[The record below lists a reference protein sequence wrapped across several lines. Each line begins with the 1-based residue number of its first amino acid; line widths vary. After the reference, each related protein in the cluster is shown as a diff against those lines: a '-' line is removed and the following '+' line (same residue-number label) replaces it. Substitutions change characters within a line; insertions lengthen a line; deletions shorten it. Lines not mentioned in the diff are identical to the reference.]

1 MGLGD
6 QLIASGIARGA
17 AARGKRIAFG
27 DGRRI
32 IWDHNSEPIFRG
44 NPNIAPP
51 GSERDG
57 DIEWNPFRK
66 GNRLY
71 NEHDVAGNRWR
82 WNMKWRCTPGELF
95 FSGEE
100 LVFARKHG
108 AGFVVIEPHI
118 ETWKSCAPNKQWP
131 RDRFAEVA
139 RRLKKD
145 GARVVQFSYPN
156 AMPLPDV
163 ESIATPS
170 FRHAAAVL
178 ANAALYVGPEG
189 GLHHAAAAVGVKG
202 VVLFGAWIPPEV
214 TGYDTHVNIGSDT
227 RYCGSLAACDHC
239 RKALEAITVEQ
250 VYEAAASI
258 LGG

>member
-1 MGLGD
+1 MGIGD
-6 QLIASGIARGA
+6 QLIATGLARGA

-44 NPNIAPP
+44 NPNIAKP
-51 GSERDG
+51 GSERDK
-57 DIEWNPFRK
+57 DIQWVRFFK
-66 GNRLY
+66 GERGY
-71 NEHDVAGNRWR
+71 NTHDVTANRWR
-82 WNMKWRCTPGELF
+82 WNMAWRCTPGELF

-100 LVFARKHG
+100 LVFAKRVG

-118 ETWKSCAPNKQWP
+118 ESWKSCAPNKQWP
-131 RDRFAEVA
+131 RERYAEVA
-139 RRLKKD
+139 RRLQAD
-145 GARVVQFSYPN
+145 GARVVQFSYPH
-156 AMPLPDV
+156 AMPLPGV

-202 VVLFGAWIPPEV
+202 VVIFGGWIPAEV
-214 TGYDTHVNIGSDT
+214 TGYDTHVNLSAGGKA
-227 RYCGSLAACDHC
+227 CGALSPCQHC
-239 RKALEAITVEQ
+239 RAALEAITVEQ
-250 VYEAAASI
+250 VYEAARGC
-258 LGG
+258 L

>member
-1 MGLGD
+1 MGIGD
-6 QLIASGIARGA
+6 QIIATGLARGA

-57 DIEWNPFRK
+57 DIEWQTFYK
-66 GNRLY
+66 GCRGY
-71 NEHDVAGNRWR
+71 NWHDVHAGRWV
-82 WNMKWRCTPGELF
+82 WNLAWRCTPGELF

-100 LVFARKHG
+100 LAFSRKVG

-118 ETWKSCAPNKQWP
+118 ESWKSCAPNKQWP
-131 RDRFAEVA
+131 RDRYAEVA
-139 RRLKKD
+139 RRLQAD
-145 GARVVQFSYPN
+145 GARVVQFSYPH
-156 AMPLPDV
+156 AMPLPGV
-163 ESIATPS
+163 ESVATPS

-202 VVLFGAWIPPEV
+202 VVIFGAWIPPEV
-214 TGYDTHVNIGSDT
+214 TGYDMHVNIGSDS
-227 RYCGSLAACDHC
+227 RYCGALSPCRHC
-239 RKALEAITVEQ
+239 KAALEAITVDQ
-250 VYEAAASI
+250 VHTAARDI
-258 LGG
+258 L